1 MTYREVRQVEVWDHQ
16 VRTQVLVGGDG
27 PPLLYLHAVLGLQWD
42 PFLDALAE
50 HHTVYAPYL
59 PGTAPGDPDAHKAIE
74 DVWDLVLC
82 YEEMAGALGLER
94 PAVVGHSFG
103 GMLAAELAATFPAL
117 VSKLV
122 LLCPIGLWT
131 DGREFNNPHMLSL
144 EELGACAF
152 ADPEGPVARAALTLP
167 EDPEALGE
175 TLIGLTWAM
184 GVAAK
189 FWWPIPD
196 RGLDKRIHRI
206 TAPTLVVWG
215 EADRIISPEYAA
227 DFARLIPNA
236 RAEVLPGA
244 AHVPQLERFDV
255 VPAKVAQFL
264 GAAPAG

>member
-1 MTYREVRQVEVWDHQ
+1 MGYDEIRDVEVWDGQ
-16 VRTQVLVGGDG
+16 VRTQVLVGGQG

-42 PFLDALAE
+42 PFLDSLAR

-59 PGTAPGDPDAHKAIE
+59 PGTVPGDPDAHKALE
-74 DVWDLVLC
+74 DVWDLTLC
-82 YEEMAGALGLER
+82 YDEILDALGIAQT
-94 PAVVGHSFG
+94 AVVGHSFG
-103 GMLAAELAATFPAL
+103 GMLGAELAATRPER

-131 DGREFNNPHMLSL
+131 DGRPFKNPNLLSL
-144 EELGACAF
+144 AELGAAAF
-152 ADPEGPVARAALTLP
+152 ADPTGPVATMALTLP

-175 TLIGLTWAM
+175 ALIAISWAM
-184 GVAAK
+184 GVSTK

-215 EADRIISPEYAA
+215 AQDGIISPDYAA
-227 DFARLIPNA
+227 DFARLIA
-236 RAEVLPGA
+236 DGRAEVLPNA

-255 VPAKVAQFL
+255 VPDMVREFL
-264 GAAPAG
+264 AG